1 MFGGLKKVVFLQ
13 PQIERFSV
21 AKRGALAQLAR
32 ALAWHARGHRFDS
45 VMLHIRNPAIA
56 GFFICQQHKRFPSG
70 MELIRLINQRRL
82 VTYIVV
88 RKRYLP
94 PL

>member
-45 VMLHIRNPAIA
+45 VMLHKKKPTGFQWVSCFYCFSSSIA
-56 GFFICQQHKRFPSG
+56 RCKISSIGA
-70 MELIRLINQRRL
+70 
-82 VTYIVV
+82 
-88 RKRYLP
+88 
-94 PL
+94 